1 MEQTAAMRAGL
12 SHREYDEIVGE
23 FQGEINNISI
33 EIENDEPHIVEILN
47 IDTRIIGSN
56 EVLYG
61 FEIIA
66 GVCNQYQVP
75 ILEITPNQFYNVRD
89 LHNQRIMIFFKSII
103 YNNRTPE
110 IVQSVEV
117 CGFNH
122 PECCGFYLFIQD
134 A

>member
-1 MEQTAAMRAGL
+1 MLAGL
-12 SHREYDEIVGE
+12 SHREYDEVVGE
-23 FQGEINNISI
+23 FQGKINDISI
-33 EIENDEPHIVEILN
+33 EIENDEPYILEILN
-47 IDTRIIGSN
+47 VDTRIIGSN

-66 GVCNQYQVP
+66 AVCNQYQVP
-75 ILEITPNQFYNVRD
+75 ILEITPNQFYNIGD

-110 IVQSVEV
+110 FVQSVEV

-122 PECCGFYLFIQD
+122 PECSGFYLFIQD
-134 A
+134 